1 MVSLTRDHRPRY
13 HARIN
18 DPKPR
23 AIFAFANSTACNF
36 RSLESHWYPVYQY
49 AFKKFEGHR
58 HCLIL
63 CPQFTTSH
71 MLHTA
76 KDVVYILRPSIHRPD
91 DPREYLF
98 KQNTLG
104 ENAFTPVDTDAAYKA
119 QLAQE
124 KVQPAEEDEEV
135 DEIGRR
141 WRLPDFVV
149 LATPYPTRSEDSVGK
164 ASVSPVRILVPSLP
178 DRTDSRGHR
187 GKKNSI

>member
-1 MVSLTRDHRPRY
+1 
-13 HARIN
+13 
-18 DPKPR
+18 
-23 AIFAFANSTACNF
+23 
-36 RSLESHWYPVYQY
+36 
-49 AFKKFEGHR
+49 
-58 HCLIL
+58 
-63 CPQFTTSH
+63 

-135 DEIGRR
+135 DEIGTR
-141 WRLPDFVV
+141 PDFVV
-149 LATPYPTRSEDSVGK
+149 LATPYPTKSKDLVGK
-164 ASVSPVRILVPSLP
+164 ASIPLVRILVPSLP
-178 DRTDSRGHR
+178 DRTAIIPVVIEV
-187 GKKNSI
+187 KKNSIRTISFTS